1 MQSWQ
6 EWSLVLVLLTATRNW
21 DLIKSTSSEETR
33 WVEFKS
39 LNKTFKRGFI
49 PNIKSGGHLE
59 ICTIIVQFNS
69 VTNTNLHVTLE
80 EHYNNDMNIGM
91 LEISYCQALQYNL
104 WQNTETDPNWPSC
117 IEGF

>member
-1 MQSWQ
+1 
-6 EWSLVLVLLTATRNW
+6 
-21 DLIKSTSSEETR
+21 
-33 WVEFKS
+33 
-39 LNKTFKRGFI
+39 
-49 PNIKSGGHLE
+49 LE

-104 WQNTETDPNWPSC
+104 
-117 IEGF
+117 